1 MENIFFDKTIKV
13 LAPATIANFVCGFDI
28 LGMEIGII
36 SDEIKMR
43 LVEKQGIIIQHN
55 DIYNLPINPTLNV
68 AGVALQALLDAYPN
82 KEIGA
87 EMIITKLVKPGSGLG
102 SSAASASAAVVGA
115 NYLLNN
121 YFSKNELIS
130 FAMKGEEVASQA
142 KHADNIAPCI
152 YGGVTIIRG
161 AEPVDI
167 FSLPTPNLFLT
178 IVHPQIE
185 IKTADAR
192 KILPT
197 EITLKVATKQ
207 WGNIASLVA
216 GICNNDIDLI
226 GNSLED
232 VIIEPIRSKL
242 IPAFNEIKKASM
254 MEGSIGGG
262 ICGSGPSIFM
272 LSKDE
277 ATAKKIEIA
286 MQNIYNNLS
295 IEYITYVTSITKNG
309 VSVQEI

>member
-1 MENIFFDKTIKV
+1 MENIFFDKKIKV

-28 LGMEIGII
+28 FGMAIGII
-36 SDEIKMR
+36 SDEIEMKFVKR
-43 LVEKQGIIIQHN
+43 KGIIIQHN
-55 DIYNLPINPTLNV
+55 DKYNLPSNPTINT

-87 EMIITKLVKPGSGLG
+87 EMIITKRVKPGSGLG
-102 SSAASASAAVVGA
+102 SSAASASASVVGA

-121 YFSKNELIS
+121 YFSKNELVN
-130 FAMKGEEVASQA
+130 FAMKGEEIASQA
-142 KHADNIAPCI
+142 KHADNIAPCV
-152 YGGVTIIRG
+152 YGGIAIIKSN
-161 AEPVDI
+161 EPVDI
-167 FSLPTPNLFLT
+167 IVLPTPNLFLT

-197 EITLKVATKQ
+197 EIALKLATQQ
-207 WGNIASLVA
+207 WANIASLTA
-216 GICNNDIDLI
+216 GICTNDIDLI
-226 GNSLED
+226 GNSLQD

-242 IPAFNEIKKASM
+242 IPAFGEIKKASIV
-254 MEGSIGGG
+254 EGSIGGG

-286 MQNIYNNLS
+286 MQNIYNNLA
-295 IEYITYVTSITKNG
+295 IEYITYVTTITKNG